1 MTARGL
7 FALVRDLRAAGIPY
21 ETEDGSEH
29 PLPMPVR
36 HQAAL
41 YVAIGGLCRRID
53 EALDYEGF
61 AAACELRKR
70 CHMSLRWIEAI
81 GKRSRWAGR
90 FR

>member
-36 HQAAL
+36 HQTAL
-41 YVAIGGLCRRID
+41 YIALGHLVNRGEDWLRTPLYRRT
-53 EALDYEGF
+53 LD
-61 AAACELRKR
+61 A
-70 CHMSLRWIEAI
+70 LRWIEAL